1 MKFDTDGRGARNM
14 ADSDYAEFSI
24 AHDRLYTLDHLWMQV
39 LDEDKEEGTTSIKI
53 GLSEF
58 LMAEFGEVIQIVLA
72 RPRDDSDF
80 EIDADSGLSEDDDE
94 ED

>member
-1 MKFDTDGRGARNM
+1 M

-80 EIDADSGLSEDDDE
+80 EIDAIQDSQRMMMRKISHQSQIQWGLG
-94 ED
+94 